1 MREQDSAGHA
11 RGVRSRG
18 WVFAGTLVATGVLI
32 GAAAV
37 AAQPTAAQSSAALRR
52 LLRWTPAIEKASIQ
66 EQKREMAVLGI
77 SALRPS
83 KDAVH
88 PNSPDFTNYVEAKA
102 NPYPKLPALMTL
114 NDGTRVV
121 TAAEWNQR
129 RAQIKAAFDEY
140 VYGKYPTD
148 IPQVTWKL
156 ESVKAQTVDGIP
168 AIVKHVVGHVDN
180 SRDPAITV
188 DIPVDVVT
196 PASTRGRGVPVI
208 IGGGQLHPFF
218 AGFNG
223 ENGPYMHIPGMSMCI
238 AVGPRGEPS
247 EELLLKRGWGF
258 ASVDYNTVQADN
270 GAGLNQGIIGL
281 TNLGK
286 PRAMD
291 TWGVLRA
298 WAWASSRT
306 VDYLLTDRDVDP
318 HKIGVM
324 GHSRGGKAA
333 LVALVDDPRIAVGF
347 ISSSGKGGAALYRRY
362 YGETVANLTAA
373 NEYHWFAGNFL
384 RYGAVGHSA
393 NEMPVD
399 SHEFIALA
407 APRAIFIGGGSLIM
421 KPACAIPG
429 DAWQDARGMFMA
441 EAAASP
447 AWEVLGDKAL
457 GVDAKFPPVN
467 TLVGSRDMG
476 FRQHLYGH
484 TPNPNWPYFIKFAA
498 RVFAAQK

>member
-1 MREQDSAGHA
+1 MKTREQDSAG
-11 RGVRSRG
+11 RQCGGRSRG
-18 WVFAGTLVATGVLI
+18 WVFAGAVVAAGVVI
-32 GAAAV
+32 GATAM
-37 AAQPTAAQSSAALRR
+37 AAQEPSAAARR
-52 LLRWTPAIEKASIQ
+52 LLRWTPAIENASIA
-66 EQKREMAVLGI
+66 EQQREMRVLGI
-77 SALRPS
+77 SALRPP

-88 PNSPDFTNYVEAKA
+88 PHSPDFTNYVEAKA
-102 NPYPKLPALMTL
+102 NPYPKLPPLMTL
-114 NDGTRVV
+114 NDGTKVT
-121 TAAEWNQR
+121 TAAQWSQR

-140 VYGKYPTD
+140 VYGKYPAD
-148 IPQVTWKL
+148 IPQVTWKV
-156 ESVKAQTVDGIP
+156 ESVHTQTVDGIP

-188 DIPVDVVT
+188 TIPVDVVT
-196 PASTRGRGVPVI
+196 PAATKGRGVPVI
-208 IGGGQLHPFF
+208 IGGGSLRPFF

-223 ENGPYMHIPGMSMCI
+223 ENGPYLHIPGMSMCI
-238 AVGPRGEPS
+238 AVGPRMEPS
-247 EELLLKRGWGF
+247 EEQLLKHGWGF

-270 GAGLNQGIIGL
+270 GAGLDQGIIGL
-281 TNLGK
+281 TNSGK

-306 VDYLLTDRDVDP
+306 VDYLVTDSDVDA
-318 HKIGVM
+318 HEIGVM

-333 LVALVDDPRIAVGF
+333 LVALADDPRIAVGF
-347 ISSSGKGGAALYRRY
+347 ISSSGAGGAALYRRY
-362 YGETVANLTAA
+362 YGETVANLTAP

-399 SHEFIALA
+399 SDEFIALV
-407 APRAIFIGGGSLIM
+407 APRAIFVGGGSLIM

-447 AWEVLGDKAL
+447 AWEVLGVKAL
-457 GVDAKFPPVN
+457 GTHTPFPPVN
-467 TLVGSRDMG
+467 TLVGSKDMG

-484 TPNPNWPYFIKFAA
+484 TPGPNWPYFIKFAT

>member
-1 MREQDSAGHA
+1 MKTGEQDSAGRNR
-11 RGVRSRG
+11 RGGSRG
-18 WVFAGTLVATGVLI
+18 WLFIGGLALAGVLI
-32 GAAAV
+32 GGAAV
-37 AAQPTAAQSSAALRR
+37 AASPAAARR
-52 LLRWTPAIEKASIQ
+52 MMRWTPAIMQASIK
-66 EQKREMAVLGI
+66 EQKREMRVLGI
-77 SALRPS
+77 SALRPA

-88 PNSPDFTNYVEAKA
+88 PHSPDFTNYQEARA
-102 NPYPKLPALMTL
+102 NPHPQLPALMTL
-114 NDGTRVV
+114 NDGTQVT
-121 TAAEWNQR
+121 TAAQWTER
-129 RAQIKAAFDEY
+129 RAEIKAAFDEY
-140 VYGKYPTD
+140 VYGKYPAD
-148 IPQVTWKL
+148 IPQVTWKV
-156 ESVKAQTVDGIP
+156 ESVQTQTVDGVA

-196 PASTRGRGVPVI
+196 PAATKGTRVPVI
-208 IGGGQLHPFF
+208 IGGGQLQEFF
-218 AGFNG
+218 PGFNG
-223 ENGPYMHIPGMSMCI
+223 ENGPYVHIPGMSMCI
-238 AVGPRGEPS
+238 AVGPPGEPS
-247 EELLLKRGWGF
+247 AALLLKRGWGF
-258 ASVDYNTVQADN
+258 AAVDYNTVQADN
-270 GAGLNQGIIGL
+270 GAGLDKGIIGL
-281 TNLGK
+281 TNRGR

-306 VDYLLTDRDVDP
+306 LDYLETDPDVDAQ
-318 HKIGVM
+318 KIGVM

-347 ISSSGKGGAALYRRY
+347 ISSSGAGGATLYRRY
-362 YGETVANLTAA
+362 YGETVANLTAT

-393 NEMPVD
+393 TELPVD
-399 SHEFIALA
+399 SHEFIALV

-447 AWEVLGDKAL
+447 AWEVLGEKGL
-457 GVDAKFPPVN
+457 GVDTPFPPVT
-467 TLVGSRDMG
+467 TLVGSQYMA

-484 TPNPNWPYFIKFAA
+484 TPAPNWPTFIT
-498 RVFAAQK
+498 FAAQVFATKK